1 MARTVDKGLGYTSLD
16 VSFFQ
21 DRKIRKLQR
30 HCGPTAPLVYIAL
43 ICTIFREGYYIAL
56 DEDLICDLA
65 DETRLDDETVKKA
78 IDSCL
83 ECNLLSREMKEKFGV
98 LTSVGIQRQYQ
109 SICEKSKRRAGI
121 NEYSLM
127 IPSEEMPINSE
138 EMPINSEKTEFLP
151 KNSEFIPQSKV
162 KESKVKKSKEKENKE
177 NYYCSSSEQ
186 FSEEQQQQFFLSQIF
201 FKNWGKPQEELR
213 KFINYNNTGD
223 RCWSRMSFEQR
234 QAAFEFWKQTPATPP
249 RMGEKGLALW
259 HEVFNTL
266 VAIRA
271 PAAALRDALADD
283 VDVKFGEGK
292 ILITCTKS
300 LQNYFDANAQH
311 FRPIFIPPDA
321 PDRRVGYKLP
331 QRC

>member
-1 MARTVDKGLGYTSLD
+1 MNSSWFSHDSNARNSKKLIRLRQKLGAVGYGTYWMLLERLREEENYTSERDYAMIAFDLRVD
-16 VSFFQ
+16 EDTIRSVVEDFGLFEVSEDGKYF
-21 DRKIRKLQR
+21 
-30 HCGPTAPLVYIAL
+30 HAP
-43 ICTIFREGYYIAL
+43 GL
-56 DEDLICDLA
+56 DERMSAKDVRANAGRKGAESKWGKKDA
-65 DETRLDDETVKKA
+65 TPSGMAQNGETMANE
-78 IDSCL
+78 
-83 ECNLLSREMKEKFGV
+83 NLPYGKTMANENLPYGIRE
-98 LTSVGIQRQYQ
+98 
-109 SICEKSKRRAGI
+109 EKSRV
-121 NEYSLM
+121 
-127 IPSEEMPINSE
+127 EE
-138 EMPINSEKTEFLP
+138 
-151 KNSEFIPQSKV
+151 
-162 KESKVKKSKEKENKE
+162 SKEKEIQEKE

-234 QAAFEFWKQTPATPP
+234 QSAFEFWKQTPATPP

-300 LQNYFDANAQH
+300 LQDYFDANAQH